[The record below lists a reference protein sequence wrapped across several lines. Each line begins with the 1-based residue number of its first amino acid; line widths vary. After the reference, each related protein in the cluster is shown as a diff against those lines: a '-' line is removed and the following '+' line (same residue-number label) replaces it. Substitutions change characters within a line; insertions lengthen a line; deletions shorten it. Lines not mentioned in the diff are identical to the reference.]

1 MVWGARQVLISRF
14 LATEWLW
21 LFCRI
26 HLDRR
31 QCKVLVHSG
40 IFFCLS
46 TAFLEKFKTATHIYD
61 EEAFNAVLDR
71 VYSSYI
77 NLFDNFKMALEVFQ
91 TLGISKAKLAA
102 AKRLLS
108 TCRCF

>member
-1 MVWGARQVLISRF
+1 MVVVVLPEPFGPATMQSVGAF
-14 LATEWLW
+14 
-21 LFCRI
+21 
-26 HLDRR
+26 
-31 QCKVLVHSG
+31 G
-40 IFFCLS
+40 NFFCLS

-91 TLGISKAKLAA
+91 TFGISKAKLAA

-108 TCRCF
+108 TCCCFLQPLIKI